1 MTKSRR
7 FATVLVLV
15 SALTLPACALINKFD
30 KLEVMVN
37 GRDVAFTLPDKDL
50 ADKDKWFMLY
60 GIDVGI
66 DNCEKDCE
74 AGWEMVRQIDS
85 TADLVEENFVKFP
98 IHYGV
103 TLPNM
108 QTRELHKLKPGRYVV
123 TASFTVIKR
132 GQVVG
137 SKKVIGGFTIE

>member
-1 MTKSRR
+1 MTKSGR
-7 FATVLVLV
+7 FAIVLTLA
-15 SALTLPACALINKFD
+15 SALTLPACVLINKFE
-30 KLEVMVN
+30 KIEAIVN
-37 GRDVAFTLPDKDL
+37 GRDVAFILPDKDL
-50 ADKDKWFMLY
+50 ADKDKRFMLY

-66 DNCEKDCE
+66 DNCERDCE
-74 AGWEMVRQIDS
+74 GGWEMVRQIDS
-85 TADLVEENFVKFP
+85 TVDLIEENFVKFP

-108 QTRELHKLKPGRYVV
+108 RTRELHKLKQGRYVV
-123 TASFTVIKR
+123 TASFTIIKR